1 MLSPAVSVA
10 VVIRLK
16 ADEQQRAVR
25 SSTDSRR
32 VQFRGIKMEL
42 TTFSFLFL
50 LTITG
55 VCGRQYPL
63 QWPQS
68 SIEQHRRSALAPV
81 TPYNEKMDA
90 SEWLES
96 LLGSLLTAEPAGN
109 GEQRPQ
115 TSAQR
120 IFQREARPSVS
131 FVQDSPSGKRR
142 FSLASI
148 RVNPN
153 SVKRQHIFAVPD
165 MTLLQLENPTRLPT
179 RVEALRPT
187 VRPPLPQRQRDN
199 EWQPVNHYRQEPYV
213 QALREQQYD
222 YTGELSFENPAEES
236 SSPPERHFGV
246 DVYVNRY
253 SKA

>member
-1 MLSPAVSVA
+1 
-10 VVIRLK
+10 
-16 ADEQQRAVR
+16 
-25 SSTDSRR
+25 
-32 VQFRGIKMEL
+32 MEL
-42 TTFSFLFL
+42 TAFSFLFL
-50 LTITG
+50 LTMTA
-55 VCGRQYPL
+55 VYGRQYPL

-68 SIEQHRRSALAPV
+68 SIQQHRRSALASV
-81 TPYNEKMDA
+81 GLTPYNEKMDA

-96 LLGSLLTAEPAGN
+96 LLGSLLTAEPTYN
-109 GEQRPQ
+109 GEQRTQ

-153 SVKRQHIFAVPD
+153 SVKRQHVFAVPD

-179 RVEALRPT
+179 RVETLRPT

-199 EWQPVNHYRQEPYV
+199 EWQPVNHFRQQPSPYV
-213 QALREQQYD
+213 QALRAEQAD
-222 YTGELSFENPAEES
+222 YTGDQCRTFYQNLICDCTETFQHLFEVSNE
-236 SSPPERHFGV
+236 
-246 DVYVNRY
+246 
-253 SKA
+253 